1 MSQTVFVPIS
11 PCRVVDTR
19 GPGGALG
26 APALAA
32 RSPRTFPIL
41 ASPCLPP
48 TAAPVAYALNV
59 TIVPPGAVPGRLNL
73 TNAVAFVTV
82 WPSGELMPV
91 ASVVNSW
98 LGSVAHNAVIVQAG
112 AGGSVD
118 VFSTD
123 ATDVII
129 DLAGYFEPAPTSDL
143 TAGLGIELVTQ
154 PTPSGS
160 TTEVKIDDTV
170 VQLKP

>member
-1 MSQTVFVPIS
+1 MSQIVFVPVG

-19 GPGGALG
+19 GPAGTLG

-32 RSPRTFPIL
+32 RSPRRFPIL
-41 ASPCLPP
+41 ASPCMPP
-48 TAAPVAYALNV
+48 EAAPVAYALNV
-59 TIVPPGAVPGRLNL
+59 TIVPPGAAPGMLNL

-82 WPSGELMPV
+82 WPSGEVMPV

-112 AGGSVD
+112 SGGSID

-123 ATDVII
+123 ATDLIM
-129 DLAGYFEPAPTSDL
+129 DLAGYFEAAPTSEL

-154 PTPSGS
+154 PTPTGS
-160 TTEVKIDDTV
+160 TTEIKIDDTV